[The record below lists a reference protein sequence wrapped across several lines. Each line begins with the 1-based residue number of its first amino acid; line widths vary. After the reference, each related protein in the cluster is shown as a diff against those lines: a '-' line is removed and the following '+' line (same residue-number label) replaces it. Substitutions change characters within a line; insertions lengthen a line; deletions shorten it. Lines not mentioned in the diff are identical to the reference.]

1 MTKTKII
8 IEYLKDNYGAT
19 TKEVSNGTGFSVFL
33 VSSTLSRLRKV
44 GDVKLVD
51 GDSGSDFMYAMAKKR
66 TTRKGSMQEKVFDAV
81 KKQGDATSRM
91 LVESTGFTIFQ
102 ISHSIHRLRCKKR
115 IERIGS
121 KRCGVSG
128 QIVAVYRAIS
138 EQQAAKERHNSV
150 VSRMKA
156 SGGVFGGMAAQLGVM
171 N

>member
-8 IEYLKDNYGAT
+8 IEFLKDNYAAT
-19 TKEVSNGTGFSVFL
+19 TREVSDGTGFSVFL
-33 VSSTLSRLRKV
+33 VSSTLSRLRKA

-51 GDSGSDFMYAMAKKR
+51 GDSGSDFMYAMAKKK

-81 KKQGDATSRM
+81 KKQGDVTSRM

-102 ISHSIHRLRCKKR
+102 ISHAIHRLRCKKR

-128 QIVAVYRAIS
+128 QMAAVYRAIS
-138 EQQAAKERHNSV
+138 EQQAAKDKYNNV
-150 VSRMKA
+150 ITKIKT
-156 SGGVFGGMAAQLGVM
+156 SGGVFGGMVAQLGI
-171 N
+171 